1 MDIPEKLLIDAE
13 KTNNVAGYEVMT
25 IDGKEIPYI
34 ISGKMIVSVSDN
46 ERTHKIYKLL
56 EENCDV
62 IFCTTCKMDDFPFYP
77 VPTLTIFAYDS
88 KGNCFGTIGGM
99 SDIVSDDYPVGYINQ
114 EGMNGKISSNLKEFL
129 ELVTFYPYWSD
140 IIKYEQMGVAYD
152 IDDMDDMD
160 TKQREDIPQ
169 YFAYQ
174 REIAET
180 LKLSKNLQSIE
191 LLISNIRSSPGFVI
205 YSSINEAKKTNIFLE
220 DYVLDCIE
228 DKE

>member
-1 MDIPEKLLIDAE
+1 MEIPDELLIDAE
-13 KTNNVAGYEVMT
+13 KTNNVAGHPVMT
-25 IDGKEIPYI
+25 VEGKGIAYI
-34 ISGKMIVSVSDN
+34 ISGKIIVAVSDN
-46 ERTHKIYKLL
+46 ERTNKIYKLL

-62 IFCTTCKMDDFPFYP
+62 IFCTTCKMGDFPFYP

-99 SDIVSDDYPVGYINQ
+99 DDIECDDYPVGYINK
-114 EGMNGKISSNLKEFL
+114 EGMNGRISSDLKEFL

-152 IDDMDDMD
+152 INDMD
-160 TKQREDIPQ
+160 TKHREDIPQ
-169 YFAYQ
+169 YFAHQ

-205 YSSINEAKKTNIFLE
+205 YSSISEAKKTNIFLE
-220 DYVLDCIE
+220 DYILDFIE